1 MKDKDILINEEPM
14 NFSKENVSAAVIK
27 RLPRYFRYLRMLIRE
42 GKTRIS
48 SAELSRR
55 MNIISDYYV
64 ICKMKNEVD
73 EIKFK
78 EFGIGAK
85 LLYEVPDDCPFK
97 LEHVVYDSTE
107 RDKDLEKFRIK
118 KHE

>member
-1 MKDKDILINEEPM
+1 MNDDFCCKCSKIINASHAKLYFYETPY
-14 NFSKENVSAAVIK
+14 FS
-27 RLPRYFRYLRMLIRE
+27 R
-42 GKTRIS
+42 G
-48 SAELSRR
+48 
-55 MNIISDYYV
+55 MNIISDYFV
-64 ICKMKNEVD
+64 VCKMKNKVD

-97 LEHVVYDSTE
+97 LEHMVYDSTE

-118 KHE
+118 KYE

>member
-1 MKDKDILINEEPM
+1 M
-14 NFSKENVSAAVIK
+14 NDDFCCKCSKIMNTSYAKLEFYITPN
-27 RLPRYFRYLRMLIRE
+27 F
-42 GKTRIS
+42 
-48 SAELSRR
+48 SRR
-55 MNIISDYYV
+55 MNIIDNYFV
-64 ICKMKNEVD
+64 LCKMKNEVD

-97 LEHVVYDSTE
+97 LEHIIYDSTE

-118 KHE
+118 KYE